1 MKRRNSSSFPYQNT
15 FVRAWRNAMTSKK
28 ELALVFEQLE
38 KEHSFSGAILV
49 SQDGEVLFE
58 KAYGF
63 ASRQLNVPNVLET
76 KFHIASV
83 TKMFIAM
90 AALIL
95 SEQGRISLH
104 EKPAAYLPELAALDK
119 DITLHHLLS
128 HTSGL
133 QDIYEV
139 PNLRFEM
146 HKLKNEQGDLLS
158 YLVKQPQL
166 FRPGEGWSYSST
178 GFILMGYL
186 MKKVTGLSF
195 DELMKRYVL
204 TPLSMTNTGLD
215 LPRRINAGRA
225 YGHAVE
231 NGQLVNADNDKL
243 SIFEDA
249 PGELCSTVQ
258 DLKKWCDAMFD
269 CPLVSPQTLT
279 LMFTPYGQ
287 VDPSL
292 HYGYGWF
299 LAPRFR
305 MHGGGTPG
313 FLSRIRQYP
322 EQKVSI
328 ILLFNSDQVSAET
341 ILSAVEPLIVG

>member
-1 MKRRNSSSFPYQNT
+1 M
-15 FVRAWRNAMTSKK
+15 MSKK
-28 ELALVFEQLE
+28 ELEFVFEQLE
-38 KEHSFSGAILV
+38 KDHIFSGTILV
-49 SQDGEVLFE
+49 SQGGEVLFE

-90 AALIL
+90 AALML
-95 SEQGRISLH
+95 SEQGLIELH

-139 PNLRFEM
+139 QNLRFEM
-146 HKLKNEQGDLLS
+146 NKLKIEQGDLLS

-166 FRPGEGWSYSST
+166 FRPGEGWGYSST

-186 MKKVTGLSF
+186 MEKVTGLSF
-195 DELMKRYVL
+195 AELMKRSVL

-231 NGQLVNADNDKL
+231 NGQLVNADNDEL
-243 SIFEDA
+243 SEFEA
-249 PGELCSTVQ
+249 PGELYSTVQ

-287 VDPSL
+287 VAPSL

-313 FLSRIRQYP
+313 FLSQMRQYP

-328 ILLFNSDQVSAET
+328 ILLFNSDQTSTET

>member
-1 MKRRNSSSFPYQNT
+1 
-15 FVRAWRNAMTSKK
+15 V
-28 ELALVFEQLE
+28 VFEQ
-38 KEHSFSGAILV
+38 
-49 SQDGEVLFE
+49 
-58 KAYGF
+58 AYGF

-104 EKPAAYLPELAALDK
+104 EKPAAYVPELAALDK

-146 HKLKNEQGDLLS
+146 HKLKNEQRDLLS
-158 YLVKQPQL
+158 YLAKQPQL
-166 FRPGEGWSYSST
+166 FHPGKGWRYSST

-186 MKKVTGLSF
+186 MEKVTGLTF
-195 DELMKRYVL
+195 AELMKRYVL
-204 TPLSMTNTGLD
+204 APLSMTNTGLD
-215 LPRRINAGRA
+215 VPRRINPGRA
-225 YGHAVE
+225 YGHTVE
-231 NGQLVNADNDKL
+231 GGQVVNADNDKL
-243 SIFEDA
+243 SAFEEA
-249 PGELCSTVQ
+249 PGELYSTVQ

-287 VDPSL
+287 VDSSL

-328 ILLFNSDQVSAET
+328 ILLFNSDQTNAET

>member
-1 MKRRNSSSFPYQNT
+1 M
-15 FVRAWRNAMTSKK
+15 MSKK
-28 ELALVFEQLE
+28 ELEFVFEQLE
-38 KEHSFSGAILV
+38 KDHIFSGTILV
-49 SQDGEVLFE
+49 SQGGEVLFE

-90 AALIL
+90 AALML
-95 SEQGRISLH
+95 SEQGLIELH

-139 PNLRFEM
+139 QNLRFEM
-146 HKLKNEQGDLLS
+146 NKLKIEQGDLLS

-166 FRPGEGWSYSST
+166 FRPGEGWGYSST

-186 MKKVTGLSF
+186 MEKVTGLSF
-195 DELMKRYVL
+195 SELMKRSVL

-231 NGQLVNADNDKL
+231 NGQLVNADNDEL
-243 SIFEDA
+243 SEFEA
-249 PGELCSTVQ
+249 PGELYSTVQ

-287 VDPSL
+287 VAPSL

-313 FLSRIRQYP
+313 FLSQMRQYL

-328 ILLFNSDQVSAET
+328 ILLFNSDQTSTET

>member
-1 MKRRNSSSFPYQNT
+1 M
-15 FVRAWRNAMTSKK
+15 MSKK
-28 ELALVFEQLE
+28 ELEFVFEQLE
-38 KEHSFSGAILV
+38 KDHIFSGTILV
-49 SQDGEVLFE
+49 SQGGEVLFE

-63 ASRQLNVPNVLET
+63 TSRQLNVPNVLET

-90 AALIL
+90 AALML
-95 SEQGRISLH
+95 SEQGLIELH

-139 PNLRFEM
+139 QNLRFEM
-146 HKLKNEQGDLLS
+146 NKLKIEQGDLLS

-166 FRPGEGWSYSST
+166 FRPGEGWGYSST

-186 MKKVTGLSF
+186 MEKVTGLSF
-195 DELMKRYVL
+195 AELMKRSVL

-231 NGQLVNADNDKL
+231 NGQLVNADNDEL
-243 SIFEDA
+243 SEFEA
-249 PGELCSTVQ
+249 PGELYSTVQ

-287 VDPSL
+287 VAPSL

-313 FLSRIRQYP
+313 FLSQMRQYP

-328 ILLFNSDQVSAET
+328 ILLFNSDQTSTET